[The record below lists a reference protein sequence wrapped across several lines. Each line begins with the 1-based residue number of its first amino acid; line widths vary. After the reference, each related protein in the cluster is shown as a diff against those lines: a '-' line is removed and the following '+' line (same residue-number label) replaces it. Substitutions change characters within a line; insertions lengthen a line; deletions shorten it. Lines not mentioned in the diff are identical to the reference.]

1 MSEIF
6 RRWAILAFSGAPEGL
21 LRAFHKEHHQALVDE
36 VIRHGSTPEGFRAL
50 REEIDALR
58 QQVLDPC
65 NGPLPVVE

>member
-6 RRWAILAFSGAPEGL
+6 RRWATLAFGGALAEQL
-21 LRAFHKEHHQALVDE
+21 KAFHKEHHEALAEE
-36 VIRHGSTPEGFRAL
+36 VIRCGSTPEGARAL

>member
-6 RRWAILAFSGAPEGL
+6 RRWAIMAFSGATWQQL
-21 LRAFHKEHHQALVDE
+21 KAFHGEHHEALVEE
-36 VIRHGSTPEGFRAL
+36 VIRRGSTPEGARAL